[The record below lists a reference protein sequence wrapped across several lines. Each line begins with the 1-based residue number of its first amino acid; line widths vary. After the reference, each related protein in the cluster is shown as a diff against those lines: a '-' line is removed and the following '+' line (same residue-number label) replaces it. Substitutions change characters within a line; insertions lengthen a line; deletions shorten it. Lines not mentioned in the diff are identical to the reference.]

1 MPSISSLYTA
11 LSGLTAQQRTT
22 EVVSHNVA
30 NQATPGYRRQRVDL
44 IPVAVRPGFGD
55 TGNGTRTG
63 GVLIN
68 GVSQSRDELIAARA
82 IREQGALKTAE
93 GLGATLGRLEQ
104 IYAEPGDLGIASQL
118 QALWTSFNDVANQPG
133 SVAARTQLLQQADA
147 LTQSLHNAADT
158 ISGLRT
164 VTSDRIAG
172 LADQVNTLAT
182 ELARLNASITS
193 TPTMANDLRD
203 RRDMLVTQLSE
214 LTGAQPHTTASGQFD
229 LTVGGRSLV
238 TGDQVYRLDGTGGAL
253 TWVADGRPVNAA
265 RGEAAALV
273 TTMNDIV
280 PRYTAALDAVA
291 ATLVQ
296 DVNALHSTGFD
307 QQGITGRNFFDP
319 AGVTAATIQLSVDV
333 DGLPGNIAAGAPVP
347 PLNTAPGPLD
357 GDLARQI
364 ARLADSTIGADST
377 YRSMVGSLAVE
388 SRAAEQATRVQSDI
402 TDAAVQDDASVSSVS
417 LDEEMSQLVTAQ
429 RAYEASA
436 RVLTAVDDM
445 LGILIERTGLVGR

>member
-11 LSGLTAQQRTT
+11 LSGLTAQQRVM

-44 IPVAVRPGFGD
+44 TPVAIRPGFGD
-55 TGNGTRTG
+55 AGNGTRSG

-68 GVSQSRDELIAARA
+68 GVSQSREDLIAARA
-82 IREQGALKTAE
+82 IREQGALRTAE
-93 GLGATLGRLEQ
+93 GLGASLGRLEQ

-118 QALWTSFNDVANQPG
+118 QALWTSFNDLANQPG

-147 LTQSLHNAADT
+147 LTRSLHGAADT
-158 ISGLRT
+158 IEGLRT
-164 VTSDRIAG
+164 VTSDRVAG

-203 RRDMLVTQLSE
+203 RRDLLVTQLSE
-214 LTGAQPHTTASGQFD
+214 LIGAQPHTTASGQFD

-238 TGDQVYRLDGTGGAL
+238 TGDQVYRLDGAGGAL
-253 TWVADGRPVNAA
+253 TWSADGRPVNAT
-265 RGEAAALV
+265 RGEAAALL
-273 TTMNDIV
+273 TTLHDIV
-280 PRYTAALDAVA
+280 PRYTTALDAVA
-291 ATLVQ
+291 ATLVN
-296 DVNALHSTGFD
+296 DVNALHLTGYD
-307 QQGITGRNFFDP
+307 QNGVTGRRFFDP

-333 DGLPGNIAAGAPVP
+333 AGLPANIAAGAPVP

-357 GDLARQI
+357 GDLARQL
-364 ARLADSTIGADST
+364 ARLADTASGADAA

-388 SRAAEQATRVQSDI
+388 ARAAEQSTRVQADI
-402 TDAAVQDDASVSSVS
+402 TEAATRDDASVSSVS
-417 LDEEMSQLVTAQ
+417 LDEEMAQLVSAQ